1 MALGYFGKG
10 ALLTRIVA
18 NAEIN
23 GIQSYLVR
31 RLNEPGWKTG
41 QNMTIPVWV
50 LLLFA
55 ARTVVL
61 LSGTVGYF
69 RWSRILTGR
78 ATIREWRPDGDQG
91 TDWYRRAMRAHAN
104 CLDNLPLYT
113 AVVIA
118 LLVTGASNRWLDMLA
133 IVLLIARIAQSTLH
147 IGPEQTEMVAAVR
160 FGCYA
165 IQIVCMIIMG
175 SWAAAVVI

>member
-1 MALGYFGKG
+1 LSEADHAAPSRTCQQNADAG
-10 ALLTRIVA
+10 RIVVFKVERA
-18 NAEIN
+18 
-23 GIQSYLVR
+23 
-31 RLNEPGWKTG
+31 
-41 QNMTIPVWV
+41 MTIPVWV

-55 ARTVVL
+55 AWTL
-61 LSGTVGYF
+61 LLLFLTIGYF

-78 ATIREWRPDGDQG
+78 ATMREWRPDEVQG

-104 CLDNLPLYT
+104 CLENLPIYT

-118 LLVTGASNRWLDMLA
+118 LLVTGASSRWLDMLA

-147 IGPEQTEMVAAVR
+147 IGLEQTEMITGAR

-165 IQIVCMIIMG
+165 IQIVCMIILG
-175 SWAAAVVI
+175 AWAAVVAI

>member
-1 MALGYFGKG
+1 
-10 ALLTRIVA
+10 
-18 NAEIN
+18 
-23 GIQSYLVR
+23 
-31 RLNEPGWKTG
+31 
-41 QNMTIPVWV
+41 
-50 LLLFA
+50 
-55 ARTVVL
+55 
-61 LSGTVGYF
+61 
-69 RWSRILTGR
+69 
-78 ATIREWRPDGDQG
+78 
-91 TDWYRRAMRAHAN
+91 MRAHAN
-104 CLDNLPLYT
+104 CLENLPIYT

-175 SWAAAVVI
+175 SWAAAVAI